1 MKATSLFA
9 VLFSFMFTL
18 GLQAQNKNEEVT
30 QLMKEKNYKK
40 ADKILNEL
48 ITQEPVSMRTLLQ
61 KGRTEWYFG
70 EQAKSFTYV
79 NQAIQA
85 YPDSAEPWVERA
97 ESYTML
103 VEYGNCIKDADKA
116 LTMLSNI
123 GFEDTLKQRALSV
136 KSTCNSHLN
145 RFDEAIEGHKTVL
158 KYDSTNIP
166 SLNDL
171 AMTYERLKRN
181 DEAIELLYKIIDVDS
196 STSGI
201 YSNLGFVLMS
211 QEKYTKALE
220 IYEKA
225 ERMNPKSGY
234 VLNNM
239 GWCLYKLNR
248 IDEAIKSIEKS
259 LKYFKGNSYAY
270 YYLGQIYE
278 SQKDLDKACEAYN
291 TALKYGFTDRYGED
305 AKVLYQKSCISVK

>member
-1 MKATSLFA
+1 MKASTLLTL
-9 VLFSFMFTL
+9 LFSSFLFF
-18 GLQAQNKNEEVT
+18 GSQAQNKNVEVAK
-30 QLMKEKNYKK
+30 LMKEKNYKK

-48 ITQEPVSMRTLLQ
+48 VEQKPVSMRTLLQ

-70 EQAKSFTYV
+70 EHAQSFAYV
-79 NQAIQA
+79 NKAIQA

-103 VEYGNCIKDADKA
+103 VEYVNCVKDAENA
-116 LTMLSNI
+116 LAIMSSI
-123 GFEDTLKQRALSV
+123 GFEDTLKRRALSV

-158 KYDSTNIP
+158 AYDSTNIP

-181 DEAIELLYKIIDVDS
+181 DEAITLLYKIIEVDS
-196 STSGI
+196 TTSGI

-211 QEKYTKALE
+211 QEKYAEALKV
-220 IYEKA
+220 YETAQRKS
-225 ERMNPKSGY
+225 PKSPY

-239 GWCLYKLNR
+239 GWCLFKLNR
-248 IDEAIKSIEKS
+248 TEDAVKSIEKS

-270 YYLGQIYE
+270 FYLGQIYE
-278 SQKDLDKACEAYN
+278 ANKELDKACEAYN
-291 TALKYGFTDRYGED
+291 TALKYGFTDRYGEE
-305 AKVLYQKSCISVK
+305 AKELYQKSCITVK